1 MSTQAK
7 NSLNLYR
14 GQNPATI
21 IQLLRIQHSDVVNE
35 LKKYFNCTTLD
46 ELALRCSLGR

>member
-1 MSTQAK
+1 MTKQAQ

-21 IQLLRIQHSDVVNE
+21 KQALRIQRSSVVEE
-35 LKKYFNCTTLD
+35 LKKHFNTKDID
-46 ELALRCSLGR
+46 ELAVKLSIG

>member
-1 MSTQAK
+1 MSTQAQ

-21 IQLLRIQHSDVVNE
+21 LQLLRIQCSDVVDE
-35 LKKYFNCTTLD
+35 LKKHFNCTSLD